1 MADDFKFEL
10 NYKGVGELLH
20 SEAMTSVLKQHAGKV
35 ATRAGSGYEAKQMGS
50 RVIVL
55 VRESAEQDNYRNN
68 TLLKA
73 VGRHD

>member
-1 MADDFKFEL
+1 MADDFKFKL

-20 SEAMTSVLKQHAGKV
+20 SEAMANVLKQHAEKV
-35 ATRAGSGYEAKQMGS
+35 ATRAGSGYEARQMGT

-55 VRESAEQDNYRNN
+55 VKESAEQDNYENN

-73 VGRHD
+73 VGKHD

>member
-20 SEAMTSVLKQHAGKV
+20 SEAMTSVLMQHAGKV
-35 ATRAGSGYEAKQMGS
+35 AVRAGSGYEARQMGS

-55 VRESAEQDNYRNN
+55 VRESAERDNFENN

>member
-20 SEAMTSVLKQHAGKV
+20 SEAMANVLKQHAEKV
-35 ATRAGSGYEAKQMGS
+35 ATRAGSGYEARQMGT

-55 VRESAEQDNYRNN
+55 VKESAEQDNYENN

-73 VGRHD
+73 VGKHD

>member
-20 SEAMTSVLKQHAGKV
+20 SEAMANVLKQHAEKV
-35 ATRAGSGYEAKQMGS
+35 ATRAGSGYEARQMGT

-55 VRESAEQDNYRNN
+55 VRERAEQDNYENN

-73 VGRHD
+73 VGQHD

>member
-10 NYKGVGELLH
+10 NHKGVGELLH
-20 SEAMTSVLKQHAGKV
+20 SEAMANVLKQHAEKV
-35 ATRAGSGYEAKQMGS
+35 ATRAGSGYEARQMGT

-55 VRESAEQDNYRNN
+55 VKESAEQDNYENN

-73 VGRHD
+73 VGKHD

>member
-10 NYKGVGELLH
+10 DYAGVGKLLH
-20 SEAMTSVLKQHAGKV
+20 SEAMANVLKQHAGKV
-35 ATRAGSGYEAKQMGS
+35 ATRAGSGYEARQMGT
-50 RVIVL
+50 RVIVI
-55 VRESAEQDNYRNN
+55 VRESAEQDNYKNN